1 MNDDSSD
8 YRILRQQTLQL
19 LCQFDAGN
27 EDVALI
33 TNTPFDEDLSSTS
46 EPHDKAM
53 ELAIEVWEDRIV
65 GDAQIEALT
74 PEWPIHRQPLIDR
87 NILRLARHE
96 IITGMTP
103 PVAAINEA
111 VELARIYSTENSSS
125 FINGVLDNLYHQIT
139 PVNTNDEEN

>member
-1 MNDDSSD
+1 MLDDSSD

-33 TNTPFDEDLSSTS
+33 TNSPFDEDLSSTS
-46 EPHDKAM
+46 EPHNKALK
-53 ELAIEVWEDRIV
+53 LAKEVWENRIV

-74 PEWPIHRQPLIDR
+74 PEWPIHRQPLVDR
-87 NILRLARHE
+87 NIIRLARYE
-96 IITGMTP
+96 IISGMTP
-103 PVAAINEA
+103 PIAAINEA

-139 PVNTNDEEN
+139 PVNTTDEEN